1 MQGWG
6 GGVELQPKGAY
17 PGGLVGAMMVVQTR
31 KAQDASNNLGGERAA
46 PAKPGAGEI
55 YVSSSH
61 T

>member
-1 MQGWG
+1 M
-6 GGVELQPKGAY
+6 ELDPQGAY
-17 PGGLVGAMMVVQTR
+17 PGGLIGAMMVVQTR
-31 KAQDASNNLGGERAA
+31 KTQDASNNLGGERAA